1 MKKSMDDV
9 EQLKQAFSG
18 RPGVLGWDRF
28 IHSSVLAPVLKV
40 DGELHL
46 LFQTRTKGIRQGG
59 EISFP
64 GGGFDP
70 GKDADLKATALRE
83 CTEEMGIPPEKVTV
97 IGELDTLITSV
108 GVTVSCFVGVLED
121 GVLETMT
128 VNEDEVADWFTLPLS
143 FFRGTEPLVHHV
155 RLMVEPH
162 YDHPKKGRVTL
173 LPSEALG
180 LPKRYHK
187 PWGGLTRE
195 VYLWDTPHGTLWG
208 ITAELV
214 LELLRAMAQDAAT

>member
-1 MKKSMDDV
+1 MDAVD
-9 EQLKQAFSG
+9 QLRQALSG

-28 IHSSVLAPVLKV
+28 IHSAVLAPVVRV

-46 LFQTRTKGIRQGG
+46 LFQTRTEGIRQGG

-70 GKDADLKATALRE
+70 SQDEDLRATALRE
-83 CTEEMGIPPEKVTV
+83 CCEEMGIAPDKVTV

-108 GVTVSCFVGVLED
+108 GVTVSCYVGVLED
-121 GVLETMT
+121 GILETMT
-128 VNEDEVADWFTLPLS
+128 VNEDEVAGWFTLPLS
-143 FFRGTEPLVHHV
+143 FFRETDPVIHHV

-173 LPSEALG
+173 LPAEALG

-195 VYLWDTPHGTLWG
+195 VYLWETSHGTLWG

-214 LELLRAMAQDAAT
+214 RELIMRTPGATDEAT

>member
-1 MKKSMDDV
+1 MVTDVV
-9 EQLKQAFSG
+9 EQLKQSLSG

-28 IHSSVLAPVLKV
+28 IHSSVLAPVV
-40 DGELHL
+40 MVGGELHL
-46 LFQTRTKGIRQGG
+46 LFQKRTEGIRQGG

-70 GKDADLKATALRE
+70 GKDKDLESTALRE
-83 CTEEMGIPPEKVTV
+83 CCEEMGITPEQVTV
-97 IGELDTLITSV
+97 IGQMDTLITSV
-108 GVTVSCFVGVLED
+108 GVTVSCYVGLLGDGALES
-121 GVLETMT
+121 MT
-128 VNEDEVADWFTLPLS
+128 INEDEVAAWFTMPLAH
-143 FFRGTEPLVHHV
+143 FTMTEPDVHHV

-173 LPSEALG
+173 LPARDLG
-180 LPKRYHK
+180 LPERYHK

-195 VYLWDTPHGTLWG
+195 VYFWETPHGTLWG

-214 LELLRAMAQDAAT
+214 RELVLRSQKAPDVTT

>member
-1 MKKSMDDV
+1 MSMDAI
-9 EQLKQAFSG
+9 EQLKQG
-18 RPGVLGWDRF
+18 LPQRPGVLGWDRF
-28 IHSSVLAPVLKV
+28 IHSSVLAPVVMV

-46 LFQTRTKGIRQGG
+46 LFQERTADIRQGG

-64 GGGFDP
+64 GGGFEP
-70 GKDADLKATALRE
+70 GTDKDLKATALRE
-83 CTEEMGIPPEKVTV
+83 CAEEMGIAPEQVTV
-97 IGELDTLITSV
+97 LGEMDTLITSV
-108 GVTVSCFVGVLED
+108 GVTVSCFLGLLEP
-121 GVLETMT
+121 GTLETMR
-128 VNEDEVADWFTLPLS
+128 VNSDEVAAWFTLPLAY
-143 FFRGTEPLVHHV
+143 FMENEPAIHHV

-195 VYLWDTPHGTLWG
+195 VYFWETSHGTLWG

-214 LELLRAMAQDAAT
+214 RELVNRTRTQGSVTT